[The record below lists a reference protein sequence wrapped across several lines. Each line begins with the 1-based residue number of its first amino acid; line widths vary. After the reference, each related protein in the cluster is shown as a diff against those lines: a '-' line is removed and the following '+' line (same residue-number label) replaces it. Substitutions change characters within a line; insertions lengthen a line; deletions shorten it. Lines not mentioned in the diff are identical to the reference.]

1 MYYLYT
7 NIQPKWNNRKEL
19 IRIFFFYVY
28 AWSYFTKYV
37 LKGLV
42 IFEVVI
48 MFKNYIL
55 GILIYYTF
63 DLHLVMSFSTIKFNN
78 IHLYESRNNDRD
90 FFIDSTNLNFRKKI
104 CFKRK

>member
-1 MYYLYT
+1 
-7 NIQPKWNNRKEL
+7 
-19 IRIFFFYVY
+19 
-28 AWSYFTKYV
+28 
-37 LKGLV
+37 
-42 IFEVVI
+42 